1 MGYSVAITARSLKAR
16 NLILSFMNK
25 EYRPW
30 KELDKTY
37 KVQNSFGPT
46 NDLGYND
53 GLLKVG
59 FNMSACDPEYT
70 YIFTIIKWMALQVG
84 RKQKVTKEVRKCDP
98 NFEWP
103 KLPYLVYDGYET
115 WPIITNDVQNV
126 PTDYKWAQVV
136 VLLELLIQDALRD
149 NLDPSIDASFAVLG
163 ADVDE
168 RKRPRGADEGEDF
181 EADAL

>member
-126 PTDYKWAQVV
+126 PTDYKWAQVD
-136 VLLELLIQDALRD
+136 EHGWAYPSMWTSQEKIYNETAEKIDKGLIKNVKGLRGLK
-149 NLDPSIDASFAVLG
+149 NSLN
-163 ADVDE
+163 
-168 RKRPRGADEGEDF
+168 KK
-181 EADAL
+181 